1 MGRIIRMSALAA
13 LCLGMIVPGTAVA
26 TPPPP
31 TMDITAC
38 RAGPDSV
45 RVGVSWSH
53 LPTTGGEIFINTAPL
68 ESEYVVAWNQ
78 KGKHGSHSEDI
89 FINGDIV
96 DIVTVN
102 LYNAKDPND
111 ITFEQR
117 IIGQV
122 PGNNAEE
129 ILAC

>member
-1 MGRIIRMSALAA
+1 MRRIIRMSALVA

-26 TPPPP
+26 TPPSP

-38 RAGPDSV
+38 RASSDTV
-45 RVGVSWSH
+45 RVGVSWAH
-53 LPTTGGEIFINTAPL
+53 LPSTGGQIFINTAPL
-68 ESEYVVAWNQ
+68 ESEYDVVWTQ
-78 KGKHGSHSEDI
+78 RGKHGSRSEDI

-96 DIVTVN
+96 DVVTVN
-102 LYNAKDPND
+102 LYNAKDPNN

>member
-1 MGRIIRMSALAA
+1 MRRIVLLAA
-13 LCLGMIVPGTAVA
+13 VAALSLSLVVPATATAV
-26 TPPPP
+26 PPAP

-38 RAGPDSV
+38 RAGPDMV

-53 LPTTGGEIFINTAPL
+53 LNVTGGEIFINTAPL

-78 KGKHGSHSEDI
+78 KGKHGSHTEDM

-102 LYNAKDPND
+102 LYNAKDPNN

-117 IIGQV
+117 IIGDV

>member
-1 MGRIIRMSALAA
+1 MRR
-13 LCLGMIVPGTAVA
+13 IVPLAVLVAICVSVLVPA
-26 TPPPP
+26 TVAADPPSP

-38 RAGPDSV
+38 RVDGDTV

-53 LPTTGGEIFINTAPL
+53 LPSTGGEIFINTEPL
-68 ESEYVVAWNQ
+68 ESEYVVGWNQ
-78 KGKHGSHSEDI
+78 KGKHGTRTEEI
-89 FINGDIV
+89 FTNGDIV
-96 DIVTVN
+96 DLVTVN

-117 IIGQV
+117 IIGA
-122 PGNNAEE
+122 GNNAEE